1 MDEIERLDCFER
13 LRSHLLRSDPD
24 WQKRIEA
31 AQPPDTRNLT
41 RDFFLTSLT
50 ALALGLDSETAEGQ
64 RRLRRITREILGGL
78 VPFSESQSIGKNS
91 FPDSLAGKT
100 VSSAQLNRLRRAFE
114 NLCALESNDVGSGT
128 EPTEPFGALFLNRLD
143 RLDHLPARLRWL
155 RGLLPGFPP
164 LGLFRYLRHIG
175 CFAAVPEKRIQ
186 TFLFRLGLLHR
197 TGVTQSLLLEASCQ
211 IESLARTL
219 RVSLFELTLWM
230 QAFTGGL
237 EGFPREGA
245 LCGLQPH
252 CNDCPLRPYCPHI
265 RHRSVAVSP
274 AGSET
279 VPFSRWRPGE
289 RPRERLMRLGAAAL
303 DETELLAIVLRT
315 GAGKVNVLE
324 LARLLLE
331 RFETLRGIEDAS
343 LEELQ
348 TLHGIGRFK
357 AVELKAALELGRR
370 REQRLLEPGQPFR
383 SSADVFAAYRS
394 RFSLLKQ
401 EEFLILMLD
410 KRNRVI
416 RDELISRGG
425 LDASIVHPR
434 EVFKA
439 ALRASAA
446 AVIFIH
452 NHPSGDPTPSQDDRL
467 ITQRLRDAG
476 QLLQIEMLDHL
487 IIGASAYYSF
497 SDGAVF
503 QADGR

>member
-1 MDEIERLDCFER
+1 
-13 LRSHLLRSDPD
+13 
-24 WQKRIEA
+24 
-31 AQPPDTRNLT
+31 
-41 RDFFLTSLT
+41 
-50 ALALGLDSETAEGQ
+50 
-64 RRLRRITREILGGL
+64 
-78 VPFSESQSIGKNS
+78 
-91 FPDSLAGKT
+91 
-100 VSSAQLNRLRRAFE
+100 
-114 NLCALESNDVGSGT
+114 
-128 EPTEPFGALFLNRLD
+128 
-143 RLDHLPARLRWL
+143 
-155 RGLLPGFPP
+155 
-164 LGLFRYLRHIG
+164 
-175 CFAAVPEKRIQ
+175 
-186 TFLFRLGLLHR
+186 
-197 TGVTQSLLLEASCQ
+197 
-211 IESLARTL
+211 
-219 RVSLFELTLWM
+219 
-230 QAFTGGL
+230 
-237 EGFPREGA
+237 
-245 LCGLQPH
+245 
-252 CNDCPLRPYCPHI
+252 
-265 RHRSVAVSP
+265 
-274 AGSET
+274 
-279 VPFSRWRPGE
+279 
-289 RPRERLMRLGAAAL
+289 MRLGAAAL